1 MQTPLNA
8 AAPTAGS
15 LMSTSTFE
23 VPIYQRE
30 YAWTDDEVEEFWNDL
45 RNGLGDQPYFLGLV
59 ILTNEGSRLH
69 VVDGQQRILTLTM
82 LAAALRQEALT
93 AKREALAERIQSD
106 FLRAINYETDA
117 TDPRVVLSDPTDNV
131 TLQAILNGS
140 LDGPGLQLDLGSGES
155 VSDLM
160 KSAYILLQ
168 RRLRADL
175 ASDPFKR
182 LGLWTEFI
190 TNRLYFAVFI
200 HPDPASAYKVFEAI
214 NTRGRDLTTADLLK
228 NYVLSQT
235 PGAQKHARYL
245 QWQHIADQFPS
256 EGTNSLVQYIRHV
269 VTVRSGHILPKDLYD
284 YIARRGQFITK
295 SPPGTD
301 ELMSILESNLPIYG
315 QMVDPTVGGGAEG
328 EMLRVFASFNHL
340 AVISVRPI
348 LLALMRLT
356 DPTPAAKDLLRFV
369 VRRIVV
375 GHLGTGNVER
385 RLSEAAK
392 KVHDTGDWE
401 AVKRDLADLNPTR
414 DEFISQLAKR
424 SYNKST
430 LSFLR
435 KSIVARDIAP
445 ELDGTLH
452 FIRPR
457 QATEW
462 IGFEDEEL
470 TYWMSTL
477 GNTLL
482 TTEERRPRS
491 ASTWEGFK
499 QAMLTTAVGGEYVTQ
514 LGEFYAWDAAAVEAM
529 GQQMA
534 QVAGD
539 VWY

>member
-1 MQTPLNA
+1 
-8 AAPTAGS
+8 
-15 LMSTSTFE
+15 MSTSTFE

-45 RNGLGDQPYFLGLV
+45 RSGLGDQPYFLGLI

-69 VVDGQQRILTLTM
+69 VVDGQQRLLTLTM
-82 LAAALRQEALT
+82 LAAALRQEAL
-93 AKREALAERIQSD
+93 ASKRAALAERIQSD

-117 TDPRVVLSDPTDNV
+117 TDPRVVLSDPTDNA
-131 TLQAILNGS
+131 TLQAILSGS
-140 LDGPGLQLDLGSGES
+140 LDDPRPQLDFGTAES

-160 KSAYILLQ
+160 KRAYTLLR
-168 RRLRADL
+168 RRLQADL
-175 ASDPFKR
+175 ASDPFRR

-200 HPDPASAYKVFEAI
+200 HPDSASAYKVFEAI

-228 NYVLSQT
+228 NYVISQT
-235 PGAQKHARYL
+235 AGGQKHARYL
-245 QWQHIADQFPS
+245 QWQRVADQFPS

-284 YIARRGQFITK
+284 YIARRGQFVAK

-301 ELMSILESNLPIYG
+301 ELMQMLEGHLPVYA
-315 QMVDPTVGGGAEG
+315 QMVDPTVGGPVEG
-328 EMLRVFASFNHL
+328 EMLRVFAALNHL

-348 LLALMRLT
+348 LLALMRLS
-356 DPTPAAKDLLRFV
+356 DPRSAAKDVLRFV

-375 GHLGTGNVER
+375 GNLGTGNVER
-385 RLSEAAK
+385 RLSEAARK
-392 KVHDTGDWE
+392 INDTGDWE
-401 AVKRDLADLNPTR
+401 SVKRELSDLNPSR
-414 DEFISQLAKR
+414 EEFVAQLARR

-435 KSIVARDIAP
+435 KSIVAQNIAP

-457 QATEW
+457 QAADW
-462 IGFEDEEL
+462 GGFEDEEL
-470 TYWMSTL
+470 TYWLSTL

-482 TTEERRPRS
+482 TTEERRSRS
-491 ASTWEGFK
+491 ASNWEGFK
-499 QAMLTTAVGGEYVTQ
+499 AGMLNDAVPGEHTAELNAVSV
-514 LGEFYAWDAAAVEAM
+514 WDAAAVEAM
-529 GQQMA
+529 GIKMA
-534 QVAGD
+534 EAAGD